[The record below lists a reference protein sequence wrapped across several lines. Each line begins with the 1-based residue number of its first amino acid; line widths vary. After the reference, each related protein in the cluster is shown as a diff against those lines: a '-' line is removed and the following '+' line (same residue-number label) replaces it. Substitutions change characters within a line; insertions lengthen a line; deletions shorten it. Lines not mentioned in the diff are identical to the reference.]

1 MEPDSVGTQDV
12 GTCREEHTLPEVALR
27 SLGGRVA
34 GTHEALEG
42 PGSCQGKGVRLVS
55 LGPSP

>member
-12 GTCREEHTLPEVALR
+12 GTCREECTLLEVALR

-34 GTHEALEG
+34 SMREALEG
-42 PGSCQGKGVRLVS
+42 PGSCQGKG
-55 LGPSP
+55 PSP